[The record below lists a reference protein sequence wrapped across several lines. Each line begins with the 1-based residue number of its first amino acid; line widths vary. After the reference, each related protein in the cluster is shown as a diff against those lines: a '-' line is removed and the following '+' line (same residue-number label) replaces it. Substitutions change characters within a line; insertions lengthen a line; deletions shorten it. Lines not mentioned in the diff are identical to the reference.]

1 MRRLRIVTMIPLA
14 AVACGTALNYLDP
27 SGPMYET
34 RHAAPYAA
42 QPPRSLRVVTFNIEN
57 AVHVDRAIAVLKATE
72 SLQGLDLLAL
82 QEMDAPGVERIAIAL
97 GLNSLYFPS
106 AVTPKTNKD
115 IGCALLSPWPLVEPR
130 KVMLPHGAR
139 ATGLRRAAVG
149 ATLLRGE
156 RRLRVYAVHLPAP
169 FGISGDDL
177 HDEVLTLLAD
187 ADSSPDPVVIAG
199 DLNSHGLG
207 EQFVKR
213 FRSHLHQ
220 GDASGHTRACRGR
233 RPRQPEGERSQPGVG
248 ADRHRGSG
256 WRDAIAAQANREL
269 EASAGPPRSSA
280 AESVA
285 GQKHPLRRERPG
297 EDSSFLRTGATYGL
311 LQQRS
316 RGSLHRRLRVA
327 RRTLKGGPWR
337 A

>member
-1 MRRLRIVTMIPLA
+1 MRRLCIVTMIPLA

-207 EQFVKR
+207 EQFVR
-213 FRSHLHQ
+213 R
-220 GDASGHTRACRGR
+220 GYAWPTRD
-233 RPRQPEGERSQPGVG
+233 VG
-248 ADRHRGSG
+248 ASVSEMGILKLAFDHIFTKGMRPVTREPAAGVV
-256 WRDAIAAQANREL
+256 RDNQK
-269 EASAGPPRSSA
+269 ASDH
-280 AESVA
+280 
-285 GQKHPLRRERPG
+285 HPVWALIDTGDPA
-297 EDSSFLRTGATYGL
+297 GAT
-311 LQQRS
+311 
-316 RGSLHRRLRVA
+316 
-327 RRTLKGGPWR
+327 P
-337 A
+337 